1 MASNHEPQ
9 RLAPP
14 WIPPAAGRANR
25 SQRVITVDRRRVLWT
40 PAAITTALWLDAGDP
55 ATVISSGGLATQWND
70 KSGNGRNVTATGTAR
85 PTYTTGG
92 LNNLNI
98 MTFNGTSNFM
108 SNTGAALLR
117 NVSGATIM
125 AVLRRT
131 SNNAAEVT
139 ACVVSTSA
147 STARARIGF
156 RGPDPG
162 NEGIS
167 TGGRRL
173 AANSYQAVGTSAYT
187 SAFTI
192 VMAIFNYEAAT
203 LTLFENGAQTG
214 TRVFQTAGNTEN
226 DAGALVI
233 GANNA
238 GTASFLNGDIAEF
251 AIIHSAIG
259 TTLRQR
265 AEGYLA
271 HRRGLNGSSLTV
283 GHPFLVYPPYL

>member
-1 MASNHEPQ
+1 MLIVP
-9 RLAPP
+9 
-14 WIPPAAGRANR
+14 
-25 SQRVITVDRRRVLWT
+25 RRRPLWT
-40 PAAITTALWLDAGDP
+40 LAATSTAVWLDPGDP

-125 AVLRRT
+125 AVLRRA
-131 SNNAAEVT
+131 SNSASEVT
-139 ACVVSTSA
+139 AVGINTSA
-147 STARARIGF
+147 PNTRAQLSFRNSATA
-156 RGPDPG
+156 

-173 AANSYQAVGTSAYT
+173 AANTFQAVGTSAYT

-192 VMAIFNYEAAT
+192 AMAVFNYAGAT

-226 DAGALVI
+226 DAGGLFI
-233 GANNA
+233 GSSIT
-238 GTASFLNGDIAEF
+238 GASAFLNGDIAEV

-271 HRRGLNGSSLTV
+271 HRRGLNGSLTA